1 MKPRFPRSLFFFLL
15 LGASFPAPLA
25 AQGGGSRDSEEAYI
39 RSVTVTRWADPT
51 TRPETYEEW
60 RRAMA
65 ASGKSLDGPFQ
76 AKQIYR
82 SPASLYKRFPR
93 FDILQAEYLAWYT
106 GVNTRIYEYIAD
118 LEKEGWA
125 VTLWRCSGGTPPGM
139 RTFLKNR
146 YARDHIKGAI
156 LLGDLPVAWYEIK
169 GTKKDEFPCDLFYMD
184 MDGTWVDSDKNGKY
198 DAHTS
203 SQQPEIFIGRLTP
216 SPLAGSWGTEAAL
229 LENYL
234 RKAHLY
240 RTGGMSVPDRALAFQ
255 DDDWF
260 TMNTGQQQA
269 FQNVVKVTDKVTTNA
284 ANYRKRLKQGF
295 KSVVVCAHSNP
306 YLHSFKVPGS
316 SGTIFRNTDLWA
328 LDPPCLFYNCFA
340 CSNCRYTSKRYMGGA
355 YIFEKTR
362 GLIAVGSTKTGSML
376 YFDDYYAALGRKE
389 CFGRAFQEWFAKR
402 HPYSSTDIFWFYG
415 MTLLGDP
422 TLWIEYKGAALTYG
436 KGCAG
441 TGSPLAVSTVAPSA
455 YSARFGEGDS
465 LMPLGYYDHR
475 VQQIVAAGAL
485 PPAFTAKGIA
495 FRFDEKNAQGIPGLW
510 VELSLDLGYT
520 TRSPAAPGTVFA
532 GAFSGPPV
540 TVLAKQRVSLPLPA
554 GPNTSPQNWEIRI
567 PFQKPFSYKAAP
579 GKNLLMDFRRT
590 ASSSGKSLSPF
601 RVDAVKGRPDLTG
614 VLFAAGPGA
623 SAGMAFPGYGAAAA
637 FLDTSSVRS
646 VPLLT
651 PVGLPA
657 IGRPFQVRFG
667 LTRPRSPAGLL
678 LGFSRTLWSGLT
690 LPLDLTG
697 LGAPGCTLLASPDLV
712 IFTSTDWLGTGRMD
726 LSLPRDP
733 VLVRNRLFLQGMVL
747 DPPAN
752 PAGLAWTPGLE
763 ITVGGKL

>member
-1 MKPRFPRSLFFFLL
+1 MKLPFLDSLLFLL
-15 LGASFPAPLA
+15 IAGAALDASLP
-25 AQGGGSRDSEEAYI
+25 AQGDQKKDPEEAYI
-39 RSVTVTRWADPT
+39 RSITVTHWADPT

-65 ASGKSLDGPFQ
+65 ASGRLLDGSFQ
-76 AKQIYR
+76 AQRIYR
-82 SPASLYKRFPR
+82 SPASFYGAHPR
-93 FDILQAEYLAWYT
+93 FDILQARYLAWYT

-125 VTLWRCSGGTPPGM
+125 VTLWRCSGGTPPEM
-139 RTFLKNR
+139 RAFLKKR
-146 YARDHIKGAI
+146 YTQDNIQGAV

-184 MDGTWVDSDKNGKY
+184 LDGTWVDSDKNGKY

-203 SQQPEIFIGRLTP
+203 LQQPEIFIGRLTP
-216 SPLAGSWGTEAAL
+216 SPLAGSWGPEATL

-240 RTGGMSVPDRALAFQ
+240 RTGGMTVPDRALAFQ

-260 TMNTGQQQA
+260 TMNTGQQKA
-269 FQNVVKVTDKVTTNA
+269 FKNVVKVTDKVTTNA
-284 ANYRKRLKQGF
+284 AEYKKRLNQGF

-316 SGTIFRNTDLWA
+316 SSTIFRNADLWA

-340 CSNCRYTSKRYMGGA
+340 CSNCRYTSSRYMGGT
-355 YIFEKTR
+355 YIFVKSR

-389 CFGRAFQEWFAKR
+389 CFGRAFEEWFAKR
-402 HPYSSTDIFWFYG
+402 YPYSTTDISWFYG

-422 TLWIEYKGAALTYG
+422 TLRIEYKAEALTYG
-436 KGCAG
+436 KGCPG
-441 TGSPLAVSTVAPSA
+441 TGVPLVVSSVAPSA
-455 YSARFGEGDS
+455 YAGKFGEDSS

-485 PPAFTAKGIA
+485 PAAFIAKGIA
-495 FRFDEKNAQGIPGLW
+495 FRFDEKRIQNIPGYW
-510 VELSLDLGYT
+510 IELSLDLGYT
-520 TRSPAAPGTVFA
+520 TRSPASPGTLFA
-532 GAFSGPPV
+532 GAFSGTPV
-540 TVLAKQRVSLPLPA
+540 RVLAKQRLNLPQPV
-554 GPNTSPQNWEIRI
+554 GPNTSPKNWDIRI
-567 PFQKPFSYKAAP
+567 PFQRPFSYKSAP

-590 ASSSGKSLSPF
+590 ASSAGKVISYF
-601 RVDAVKGRPDLTG
+601 RVDAVKEKPGLVG
-614 VLFAAGPGA
+614 VLFAPEP
-623 SAGMAFPGYGAAAA
+623 SAATGMAIPGYGAVTA
-637 FLDTSSVRS
+637 FLDTSPTHA
-646 VPLLT
+646 VPLLS
-651 PVGLPA
+651 PVGLPS
-657 IGRPFQVRFG
+657 IGESFGVRFS
-667 LTRPRSPAGLL
+667 LARPRSLAGLL
-678 LGFSRTLWSGLT
+678 LGFSRTLWAGHS

-712 IFTSTDWLGTGRMD
+712 VFTSTDWLGAGNLD
-726 LSLPRDP
+726 LSLPKDP
-733 VLVRNRLFLQGMVL
+733 ILVRSRLFLQGMIV

-752 PAGLAWTPGLE
+752 PAGLSWTPGLE